1 MQINIQ
7 IVMTIQKVLQDYP
20 LDTIKSLDFR
30 SKIGKE
36 IRTQLYDIDIKSLK
50 KQINEYLRQ
59 SGVTIERKKC
69 KKVNNSRFILS
80 DTRLKAAL
88 KGWSIR
94 WKIKQYGYASFNRKK
109 CTNEEDFCTLE
120 SIIDIPHKY
129 FYSIC
134 ENGKYYGFDIRSL
147 IRLFQS
153 NEGRVVKNPF
163 TMQEF
168 NLHVYDL
175 VKGKR
180 IRITHEHILNPIRN
194 EAIRLFQVMDSFGH
208 CTNLCWFLD
217 MTLWDLKRWY
227 RAGEDLWNYR
237 AQLPSSVKREI
248 SPTKRV
254 FGTSVSSVFRY
265 KSLVSLQKLIL
276 EQIDLMICHGL
287 TESLRGLG
295 CIYVL
300 TIFTETNHSIA
311 EALPA
316 IAQNL

>member
-1 MQINIQ
+1 
-7 IVMTIQKVLQDYP
+7 MTIQKVLQDYP

-36 IRTQLYDIDIKSLK
+36 IRTQLCDIDIKSLK
-50 KQINEYLRQ
+50 KKIKEYLRE
-59 SGVTIERKKC
+59 SGANITVDRKKC

-80 DTRLKAAL
+80 DTLLRAVL
-88 KGWSIR
+88 KGWSVR

-109 CTNEEDFCTLE
+109 CTNNEDFCTLE
-120 SIIDIPHKY
+120 SIIELPNKY
-129 FYSIC
+129 FYSIY
-134 ENGKYYGFDIRSL
+134 ESGKYYGFDIRSL

-153 NEGRVVKNPF
+153 NKGRVVKNPF
-163 TMQEF
+163 TMREF
-168 NLHVYDL
+168 NLHVCDL

-180 IRITHEHILNPIRN
+180 IRITHEHIVNPIRN

-237 AQLPSSVKREI
+237 AQLTNGVKTQI
-248 SPTKRV
+248 SPTRRV
-254 FGTSVSSVFRY
+254 FGTSVSSVFRL

-287 TESLRGLG
+287 TESFRGLG

-300 TIFTETNHSIA
+300 TIFTEINNNIA
-311 EALPA
+311 QALPA